1 MYELDLFTGIT
12 MVLVGLLFLGLSIAS
27 YIMDPIMLTKLLI
40 IGSLVMFITS
50 CYVLIKIVKAWT
62 RLLLFLIAYFSII
75 LIEKEDYIYD
85 YINTYFIN
93 VIYYWNYCTFFDRY
107 ISFIVLVDNTNSSR
121 CIISVLV
128 NQNYIL

>member
-62 RLLLFLIAYFSII
+62 RLLLFNRII
-75 LIEKEDYIYD
+75 
-85 YINTYFIN
+85 N
-93 VIYYWNYCTFFDRY
+93 
-107 ISFIVLVDNTNSSR
+107 ISYNS
-121 CIISVLV
+121 
-128 NQNYIL
+128 

>member
-12 MVLVGLLFLGLSIAS
+12 MVLVGLVFLGLSIAI
-27 YIMDPIMLTKLLI
+27 YMMDPIMLTKLLI

-62 RLLLFLIAYFSII
+62 RLLLFFAYFSII

-93 VIYYWNYCTFFDRY
+93 VIYYWNYCTFFDRCV
-107 ISFIVLVDNTNSSR
+107 SFIVLVDNTNNSR
-121 CIISVLV
+121 CITSVLV

>member
-12 MVLVGLLFLGLSIAS
+12 MVLVGLLFLGLSIAI

-62 RLLLFLIAYFSII
+62 RLLFFLTAKWTYHII
-75 LIEKEDYIYD
+75 ETK
-85 YINTYFIN
+85 
-93 VIYYWNYCTFFDRY
+93 
-107 ISFIVLVDNTNSSR
+107 
-121 CIISVLV
+121 
-128 NQNYIL
+128 